1 MEVEPVDKLS
11 RGDRTDRHF
20 YFKIETIPSIAIIV
34 TEIQVQP
41 NSKLQASP
49 RNPILLVHGLTDTSH
64 KMRKIASHLRGL
76 GWQVYDIDLTP
87 NSGDAKLE
95 VLAQQVADLVEQTFP
110 PHQSIDLLGFSMG
123 GLVSRYYIQRLGG
136 IDRVQRFISV
146 SAPHNGTVAAYF
158 TTRAG
163 CIQMRPN
170 HQFIKDL
177 NHDVDRL
184 QQLNITSIWTP
195 FDLMILPA
203 RSSQLGFG
211 TDISLPVLNH
221 ADMVSDRR
229 TLNAI
234 SAALTQPL
242 ARSI

>member
-1 MEVEPVDKLS
+1 VP
-11 RGDRTDRHF
+11 
-20 YFKIETIPSIAIIV
+20 IV
-34 TEIQVQP
+34 TELPIQP
-41 NSKLQASP
+41 IP
-49 RNPILLVHGLTDTSH
+49 TRNPILLVHGLTDTSH

-76 GWQVYDIDLTP
+76 GWKVYDIDLKP

-95 VLAQQVADLVEQTFP
+95 VLAQQVADLVERIFP
-110 PHQSIDLLGFSMG
+110 PHQPIDLLGFSMG

-163 CIQMRPN
+163 CVQMRPN
-170 HQFIKDL
+170 HQFIADL
-177 NHDVDRL
+177 NRDVDRL
-184 QQLNITSIWTP
+184 QHLNITSIWTP

-211 TDISLPVLNH
+211 TDISLPVLSH
-221 ADMVSDRR
+221 VQMVFDRR
-229 TLNAI
+229 ILNAI
-234 SAALTQPL
+234 AEALIQPV
-242 ARSI
+242 RRGVRGQGSGVRGQG

>member
-1 MEVEPVDKLS
+1 
-11 RGDRTDRHF
+11 
-20 YFKIETIPSIAIIV
+20 
-34 TEIQVQP
+34 
-41 NSKLQASP
+41 
-49 RNPILLVHGLTDTSH
+49 
-64 KMRKIASHLRGL
+64 MRKIASHLRGL
-76 GWQVYDIDLTP
+76 GWKVYDIDLTP

-95 VLAQQVADLVEQTFP
+95 VLAQQVADLVERIFP
-110 PHQSIDLLGFSMG
+110 PNQPIDLLGFSMG

-170 HQFIKDL
+170 HQFIQDL
-177 NHDVDRL
+177 NDDVDRL
-184 QQLNITSIWTP
+184 KQLNITSIWTP

-211 TDISLPVLNH
+211 TDISIPVLNH
-221 ADMVSDRR
+221 AYMVFDRR

-234 SAALTQPL
+234 DNALVQPVKGGITTLWL
-242 ARSI
+242 ATD